1 VAPAPR
7 LPAGTQENDR
17 NPLAGPCLCRGL
29 RRMTSQVHGTV
40 NVDSTTD
47 IGAEG
52 PQPISILYVATV
64 SYTISSLLRPY
75 SEHFRSLGWRI
86 DAAANGAAQDDRLDA
101 AFDHAYEL
109 PLSRSI
115 MDLSGMVRATR
126 AMTHLLGSE
135 PRPDIVHV
143 HTPIAGFVTRVAARR
158 LPAERRPAIVYTAHG
173 FHFHRSG
180 SRVTNALFLTVERV
194 AGRWTDRLIV
204 INEEDAESARRHR
217 IVPSAD
223 LVQMPGIG
231 LDCGWYSRSQLAPGA
246 IAAARAEMG
255 VGLHTPVFVSVGELN
270 RNKRPGDLI
279 AALRLM
285 RHRDACLV
293 LLGDGR
299 ERARLEALARELD
312 LDARVRFL
320 GSVADVRPFVAAAT
334 ALILASGREGLNRSI
349 MEAMALEVPVVASSA
364 RGNRE
369 LVGSDAGIVVPIG
382 DVPAFAA
389 AVDWLLDHP
398 AEAHQMGQRGR
409 ARAVEKHDLA
419 ILIPMHEKLYRA
431 IVNEASGRRQ

>member
-1 VAPAPR
+1 
-7 LPAGTQENDR
+7 
-17 NPLAGPCLCRGL
+17 
-29 RRMTSQVHGTV
+29 MTSQVHGIAM
-40 NVDSTTD
+40 VDSTTD
-47 IGAEG
+47 TGVED

-64 SYTISSLLRPY
+64 AATIGSLLCPY
-75 SEHFRSLGWRI
+75 AEHFRSLGWRI
-86 DAAANGAAQDDRLDA
+86 DAAANGAARDDRVDT

-126 AMTHLLGSE
+126 AMTHLLGSAT
-135 PRPDIVHV
+135 RPDIVHV

-173 FHFHRSG
+173 FHFHRGG
-180 SRVTNALFLTVERV
+180 SRVTNAFFLTVERV
-194 AGRWTDRLIV
+194 AGRWTDRLVV
-204 INEEDAESARRHR
+204 INDEDAEAARRQR
-217 IVPSAD
+217 IVPPAD
-223 LVQMPGIG
+223 LVKMPGIG

-246 IAAARAEMG
+246 IAAARAQMG
-255 VGLHTPVFVSVGELN
+255 VGVHTPVLVSVGELN
-270 RNKRPGDLI
+270 RNKRSGDLI

-285 RHRDACLV
+285 RHNDACLV

-299 ERARLEALARELD
+299 DRARLEALARELD

-334 ALILASGREGLNRSI
+334 ALMLASGREGLNRSI

-364 RGNRE
+364 RGNSE
-369 LVGSDAGIVVPIG
+369 LVGSDAGIVVSVG

-389 AVDWLLDHP
+389 AMDWLLDHP
-398 AEAHQMGQRGR
+398 AEARQMGQRGR
-409 ARAVEKHDLA
+409 TRAVERYDLA

-431 IVNEASGRRQ
+431 IVNEASRRRQ